1 MATNPPTKRMRVGG
15 GQQGQVVLAD
25 TAIVPPDLSLPL
37 INEPSQTN
45 PPAVDQPAEVGPLY
59 YLIGTWTNKDLTPG
73 KGGPENPFS
82 YNLMPLPQSD
92 PGAASGTLGFILK
105 NMTYYEEI
113 TFSPIHGTA
122 ANRGGA
128 GTQVSNALLYEQRVY
143 ISDGPAK
150 DTLVHFENGIWG
162 FLSPAAQLVGPYGD
176 DDGGA
181 IGTETF
187 GSAPPPEPN
196 NIFKQISV
204 PHGNSVL
211 AAGNVPFVTEP
222 LLQIDG
228 PPLEILTP
236 QLQNGAPTIP
246 AAVVLPQD
254 VPGNM
259 IPANVAAAIV
269 AFYGTKSVENP
280 VPAYTQN
287 PNKAL
292 TDALAQ
298 SNVTQFLQLDV
309 DTRIG
314 GGATANISFEQNHAE
329 VARYAA
335 TYWIEDDGSGNF
347 DQLQY
352 SQTIMLTIPVT
363 FPDASGPTLVT
374 FPHVTVN
381 TLRRGTGPAPAPTPT
396 PTPTPTA

>member
-1 MATNPPTKRMRVGG
+1 MATTPTSNRIRVGG
-15 GQQGQVVLAD
+15 GQQGQVILAD
-25 TAIVPPDLSLPL
+25 APITPPDLSLPL
-37 INEPSQTN
+37 INEPAQSN
-45 PPAVDQPAEVGPLY
+45 PPAVDQPAEVGPLS

-73 KGGPENPFS
+73 KGGPENPYS
-82 YNLMPLPQSD
+82 YNLMPLPQND
-92 PGAASGTLGFILK
+92 PGAISGPLGFILK
-105 NMTYYEEI
+105 NLTYYEEI

-122 ANRGGA
+122 ANRGGT

-143 ISDGPAK
+143 VADGPAK
-150 DTLVHFENGIWG
+150 DTIVHFENGIWG

-176 DDGGA
+176 DDGNA
-181 IGTETF
+181 IGTTSF

-211 AAGNVPFVTEP
+211 AAGNVAFVTEP
-222 LLQIDG
+222 LLQTDG
-228 PPLEILTP
+228 PPLEIVTP
-236 QLQNGAPTIP
+236 KLQSGAPTIP

-259 IPANVAAAIV
+259 IPAPVAAAIQ
-269 AFYGTKSVENP
+269 AFYGTQSVENP
-280 VPAYTQN
+280 VPAYTLN
-287 PNKAL
+287 PNQAL
-292 TDALAQ
+292 VDALAQ
-298 SNVTQFLQLDV
+298 SNVTQFLQFDV
-309 DTRIG
+309 DTNIG
-314 GGATANISFEQNHAE
+314 GGTTANISFEQKHAE
-329 VARYAA
+329 VANYAA

-363 FPDASGPTLVT
+363 LPGTSEVNVIT

-381 TLRRGTGPAPAPTPT
+381 TLRRGTGPAPA
-396 PTPTPTA
+396 A